1 MTDTIYVM
9 SGGSFFNAAFNGVAA
24 LFRTSTWDTL
34 FSIVGF
40 FSAMVLFWFYVRSND
55 PKEVV
60 KFIAVF
66 LFITSVLIIPKRT
79 VHIVDLTNPAS
90 VYRVDNVPAG
100 LAIPFRFV
108 TSFGASLTKAFELVF
123 HTPDSVTYSKTGM
136 LFGANLMANTTDMMS
151 QNGHL
156 SQLFGEYVKQCV
168 IGDIML
174 TTKYT
179 MQELMHSTNP
189 YELIFRKPSPLRGV
203 IVPYGNN
210 LTGPGFQTCEE
221 LAKNVLKPAMEVETR
236 QGGKTWDYY
245 VKRLFGTRAS
255 AHSLFSQMMADS
267 YGFYYQG
274 GRSASEIM
282 RQNVTMSA
290 LRQGITSHS
299 AASGNAASLVNLA
312 NVSSASKMR
321 LSQAAAGGLS
331 STFTPVMH
339 TVLMAML
346 VGMFPIIILL
356 AAMHSL
362 TIPVLKGYV
371 LSIVYLQ
378 SWPPLYALLNYA
390 MSFYLRGETTGLNFT
405 LASTGSIQQTHSDI
419 GLMAAWLSNAI
430 PFIAAGLVFGLWRVV
445 SQAGNYL
452 GSSINSNASSAAAQA
467 TDGSWSFN
475 NMQMDNVSGHKW
487 DTNQS
492 FRNGQMTTQH
502 ASGATTTKA
511 QDGSLI
517 HDARSGV
524 SNLATDIQFGKMLSS
539 GYQAQQR
546 EAESQVR
553 SLSRGISHSSQ
564 LAGSQLSQWAQQR
577 GNSDTF
583 TQGADSSLATSQGQA
598 LSKLDSVVKA
608 YAQQNGLSYSD
619 SLAEVMSKSQ
629 AMNVGAGA
637 RGYADVATDKQIIGK
652 LARLGT
658 GWSVGGQ
665 AHVEMG
671 YTGSNGSSHSL
682 SSDLANQSRNSQDL
696 TAQQAKDVRES
707 MDIINSTRAT
717 DSGSSTQNTSGSL
730 SSQVSSSLSELQS
743 QIRQYNDALN
753 RSSEYAQMA
762 SYAENNSANIN
773 SNYSQEFVRYAH
785 AMAPG
790 RATAMLTDSAD
801 PQLRAEREQLAQQFV
816 DEKLKPQLEQ
826 TYRENLTR
834 TSEGMGD
841 VSAPSGMA
849 GDLQQ
854 QHRAGTATMN
864 RMAGEAG
871 VQSAE
876 HIGQQVSD
884 VRQKVA
890 TSATETGQ
898 KMAEYGD
905 NIGQE
910 RTKLSQEYQ
919 DKSGQ
924 FEQAKVSE
932 QKRQDFPIGDNFNA
946 SDKLDDIKNKM
957 KDINPFKD
965 DK

>member
-1 MTDTIYVM
+1 MIDTIYVM
-9 SGGSFFNAAFNGVAA
+9 SGGGFFNVAFNGVAT
-24 LFRTSTWDTL
+24 LIRSSTWDSL
-34 FSIVGF
+34 FGIVGF
-40 FSAMVLFWFYVRSND
+40 FSAMVLFWVYLRSND

-66 LFITSVLIIPKRT
+66 LFITSVLIIPKRS
-79 VHIVDLTNPAS
+79 VHIVDLTSPAS
-90 VYRVDNVPAG
+90 VYKVDNVPAG
-100 LAIPFRFV
+100 LAVPFRFV

-151 QNGHL
+151 QNGEL
-156 SQLFGEYVKQCV
+156 SQLFADYVRQCV

-174 TTKYT
+174 TSKYS

-189 YELIFRKPSPLRGV
+189 YELIFKKPSPLRGV

-210 LTGPGFQTCEE
+210 LATPGFQTCEE
-221 LAKNVLKPAMEVETR
+221 LANNVLKPAMEVETR

-245 VKRLFGTRAS
+245 VKRLFGTRPS
-255 AHSLFSQMMADS
+255 SHTLFAQMMADS

-312 NVSSASKMR
+312 NISSASKMR
-321 LSQAAAGGLS
+321 LSQAAAGGLAAN
-331 STFTPVMH
+331 FTPVMH

-356 AAMHSL
+356 AALHDF

-390 MSFYLRGETTGLNFT
+390 MSFYLRGETSGLNFT
-405 LASTGSIQQTHSDI
+405 LASTSTIQQTHSDI

-452 GSSINSNASSAAAQA
+452 GSSINSNASAAASQA

-475 NMQMDNVSGHKW
+475 NMQMDNVAGHKW

-492 FRNGQMTTQH
+492 FRDGQMTTQH
-502 ASGATTTKA
+502 ASGATTT
-511 QDGSLI
+511 QTQSGGLI

-524 SNLATDIQFGKMLSS
+524 SSLATDIQFGKMVSS

-553 SLSRGISHSSQ
+553 SLSQGISHSSQ

-583 TQGADSSLATSQGQA
+583 TQGADSSQATSQAQA
-598 LSKLDSVVKA
+598 LSKLDSVAKA
-608 YAQQNGLSYSD
+608 YAQQSGLSYSD
-619 SLAEVMSKSQ
+619 SLAEVMNKSQ

-652 LARLGT
+652 LAKLGT

-682 SSDLANQSRNSQDL
+682 SSDLSNQSRNSRDL

-707 MDIINSTRAT
+707 MDVINSTRAT
-717 DSGSSTQNTSGSL
+717 DSGSSTQNASGSL
-730 SSQVSSSLSELQS
+730 STQVSSSLSELQS

-773 SNYSQEFVRYAH
+773 SNYSQEFVKYAH
-785 AMAPG
+785 QAAPG
-790 RATAMLTDSAD
+790 KATAMLTDSGD

-826 TYRENLTR
+826 TYRDNLTR
-834 TSEGMGD
+834 TTEGMGD

-849 GDLQQ
+849 DDLRQ
-854 QHRAGTATMN
+854 QHNASAATMN
-864 RMAGEAG
+864 HMADGAG
-871 VQSAE
+871 VQSSE
-876 HIGQQVSD
+876 QTGQQVSD

-898 KMAEYGD
+898 KMAEYKKD
-905 NIGQE
+905 ISEQN
-910 RTKLSQEYQ
+910 TTLSQEHQ
-919 DKSGQ
+919 SKSGQ
-924 FEQAKVSE
+924 FEQAKTSE
-932 QKRQDFPIGDNFNA
+932 QKRQADWVGDNFKA
-946 SDKLDDIKNKM
+946 SEKLDEVKTKM
-957 KDINPFKD
+957 KDMNPFKE

>member
-1 MTDTIYVM
+1 MIDTIYVM
-9 SGGSFFNAAFNGVAA
+9 SGGGFFNVAFNGVAT
-24 LFRTSTWDTL
+24 LIRSSTWDSL
-34 FSIVGF
+34 FGIVGF
-40 FSAMVLFWFYVRSND
+40 FSAMVLFWVYLRSND

-66 LFITSVLIIPKRT
+66 LFITSVLIIPKRS
-79 VHIVDLTNPAS
+79 VHIVDLTSPAS
-90 VYRVDNVPAG
+90 VYKVDNVPAG
-100 LAIPFRFV
+100 LAVPFRFV

-151 QNGHL
+151 QNGEL
-156 SQLFGEYVKQCV
+156 SQLFADYVRQCV

-174 TTKYT
+174 TSKYS

-189 YELIFRKPSPLRGV
+189 YELIFKKPSPLRGV

-210 LTGPGFQTCEE
+210 LATPGFQTCEE
-221 LAKNVLKPAMEVETR
+221 LANNVLKPAMEVETR

-245 VKRLFGTRAS
+245 VKRLFGTRPS
-255 AHSLFSQMMADS
+255 SHTLFAQMMADS

-312 NVSSASKMR
+312 NISSASKMR
-321 LSQAAAGGLS
+321 LSQAAAGGLAAN
-331 STFTPVMH
+331 FTPVMH

-356 AAMHSL
+356 AALHDF

-390 MSFYLRGETTGLNFT
+390 MSFYLRGETSGLNFT
-405 LASTGSIQQTHSDI
+405 LAGTSTIQQTHSDI

-452 GSSINSNASSAAAQA
+452 GSSINSNASAAASQA

-475 NMQMDNVSGHKW
+475 NMQMDNVAGHKW

-492 FRNGQMTTQH
+492 FRDGQMTTQH
-502 ASGATTTKA
+502 ASGATTT
-511 QDGSLI
+511 QTQSGGLI

-524 SNLATDIQFGKMLSS
+524 SSLATDIQFGKMVSS

-553 SLSRGISHSSQ
+553 SLSQGISHSSQ

-583 TQGADSSLATSQGQA
+583 TQGADNSSSTNATAAISRLESA
-598 LSKLDSVVKA
+598 AKS
-608 YAQQNGLSYSD
+608 YAQRNGVSVGE
-619 SLAEVMSKSQ
+619 AVTQMMSMSQ
-629 AMNVGAGA
+629 SGNLTTGVSGSAGFNFGVVGAKG
-637 RGYADVATDKQIIGK
+637 
-652 LARLGT
+652 
-658 GWSVGGQ
+658 
-665 AHVEMG
+665 HVDAS
-671 YTGSNGSSHSL
+671 YKGSSGSSHGVN
-682 SSDLANQSRNSQDL
+682 SDQVKQVRSDRDMTTQES
-696 TAQQAKDVRES
+696 KDFRES
-707 MDIINSTRAT
+707 MDVINSTRVT
-717 DSGSSTQNTSGSL
+717 DSGSSTHNASGSL
-730 SSQVSSSLSELQS
+730 SSQISSSLSELQS

-785 AMAPG
+785 EVAPG
-790 RATAMLTDSAD
+790 RATAMLTDSGD

-816 DEKLKPQLEQ
+816 DDKLKPQLEQ
-826 TYRENLTR
+826 TYRENLIR
-834 TSEGMGD
+834 SSQEMGD
-841 VSAPSGMA
+841 VGAPAGMT
-849 GDLQQ
+849 GDLRQ
-854 QHRAGTATMN
+854 QHNSSTATMN
-864 RMAGEAG
+864 QMADGAG

-876 HIGQQVSD
+876 QTDQQISD
-884 VRQKVA
+884 VRQKN
-890 TSATETGQ
+890 TSSMGEKEVHMANSKSDIQDVKNNVQQDYVNKETDFREKHEEEKNLQGALPGADSKKELMDKAEKMQ
-898 KMAEYGD
+898 KD
-905 NIGQE
+905 
-910 RTKLSQEYQ
+910 
-919 DKSGQ
+919 
-924 FEQAKVSE
+924 
-932 QKRQDFPIGDNFNA
+932 
-946 SDKLDDIKNKM
+946 
-957 KDINPFKD
+957 FKD
-965 DK
+965 KME